1 MTNTAEVTP
10 VPGAPALLLSAFDL
24 ADVGYVVEEFFVY
37 RRGLQLRPGERAGSR
52 WPLGRNTLGARPIS
66 PPASWR

>member
-24 ADVGYVVEEFFVY
+24 ADVGYVVEEFFVTGAVCSY
-37 RRGLQLRPGERAGSR
+37 TPVSE
-52 WPLGRNTLGARPIS
+52 LGPEKVMGT
-66 PPASWR
+66 